1 MAVLP
6 SPAGTGRENARLLDI
21 PRDGLVDRLLRHVPD
36 RPADLA
42 APPAGSGLRA
52 VPGERGLPWLG
63 HVLESLRYG
72 PAYQQLKFRQLGPV
86 SWVQM
91 FGTPMVHVAGADAM
105 QVVYLNKDKA
115 FGHGWDFF
123 IGPFFRRGLM
133 LLDFDEHLSHR
144 RIMQQAFT
152 SDRLAGYFGT
162 ITGLAERTVRDWPGG
177 TPFPLFPTVKQ
188 LSLDIA
194 AEVFM
199 AAEVG
204 RERAELA
211 RAFLACTH
219 AGTAILRF
227 PVPGGKWRAGLR
239 GRRVLEDYFR
249 RMLPA
254 KRASTGTDLFS
265 ALCHAETESG
275 ERFSDG
281 DVINHMIFLVMAA
294 HDTSTITA
302 TAAAY
307 FLGKHPEWQQRA
319 RAESLAR
326 GAAPLD
332 LAALNELHTLDLVIK
347 ETLRLVPPAPGPIRR
362 TVRDTEVLGHY
373 IPADTQVL
381 LGTWANHLMPEYW
394 TDPLR
399 FDPERFAEPRREDRS
414 HRFAWLPFG
423 GGVHKCIGM
432 HFGTLEVKTVLDAL
446 LRNYT
451 WSFPASYEVQ
461 WRYTSLPFPKD
472 DLPITLN
479 RLSPRG
485 SGR

>member
-1 MAVLP
+1 MAV
-6 SPAGTGRENARLLDI
+6 THVTREYRGFVDI
-21 PRDGLVDRLLRHVPD
+21 PRDGLTDRLLRHIPD
-36 RPADLA
+36 RRRDLA
-42 APPAGSGLRA
+42 APPPGSGLKP

-72 PAYQQLKFRQLGPV
+72 PAFEQLKFRQLGPV
-86 SWVQM
+86 AWVQM
-91 FGTPMVHVAGADAM
+91 FGVPMVHIAGPDAM
-105 QVVYLNKDKA
+105 QIVYVNKDKA
-115 FGHGWDFF
+115 FGHGWEFF

-133 LLDFDEHLSHR
+133 LMDADEHLAHR

-152 SDRLAGYFGT
+152 GDRLAGYFGT
-162 ITGLAERTVRDWPGG
+162 ITELAGRTVRNWPRDKV
-177 TPFPLFPTVKQ
+177 FPLYPTIKQ

-204 RERAELA
+204 AERHRLA

-227 PVPGGKWRAGLR
+227 GVPGGKWHAGLR
-239 GRRVLEDYFR
+239 GRAVLEEYFT

-254 KRASTGTDLFS
+254 KRSSGGDDLFA
-265 ALCHAETESG
+265 ALCQAQSEDG
-275 ERFSDG
+275 ERFTDT
-281 DVINHMIFLVMAA
+281 DVVDHMIFLIMAA

-307 FLGKHPEWQQRA
+307 FLGKHPEWQERA

-326 GAAPLD
+326 GDAPLD
-332 LAALNELHTLDLVIK
+332 LAGLSRLRTLDLVVK
-347 ETLRLVPPAPGPIRR
+347 ETLRLVPPVPGPVRR
-362 TVRDTEVLGHY
+362 TVKDTEVLGHY
-373 IPADTQVL
+373 IPAGTQIV
-381 LGTWANHLMPEYW
+381 LGTWVNHLMPEYW

-399 FDPERFAEPRREDRS
+399 FDPERFDEPRREDKS
-414 HRFAWLPFG
+414 HRYAWLPFG

-446 LRNYT
+446 LRHHE
-451 WSFPASYEVQ
+451 WSFPADYEPR
-461 WRYTSLPFPKD
+461 WGFTSLPFPKD
-472 DLPITLN
+472 DLPITL
-479 RLSPRG
+479 RHQSYERT
-485 SGR
+485 